1 MPGEDLDQLEALF
14 HALRDL
20 PEPERAAEAAR
31 LAPES
36 ASTVDRAL
44 ALVAAYHRTQERA
57 RRAARAP
64 GTLRFGPYRE
74 VRLIG
79 RGGMGAVY
87 LAERVD
93 GQFDQQ
99 VAVKVMAAGSL
110 AEPFR
115 ERFLAERQILAGLQH
130 PNITRLLDGG
140 VTDDGTPYLAM
151 EYVAG
156 QPIDAYCDER
166 RLPVR
171 DRIRLFLGVCAAVE
185 HAHRH
190 LVIHRDLKPSNI
202 LVTAEGEPKLLD
214 FGTARILS
222 EADGGRATIPLL
234 TPRYAS
240 PEQLRGSAMSVAT
253 DVYSLGV
260 VLYELL
266 AGCWPFGSAP
276 TVEAALER
284 TTREVP
290 PLPPGAVVTADAA
303 NNRSTPLGDLAR
315 SLAGDLSGILAK
327 CLETDPAQRYLSVRE
342 LSEDLAAYLAG
353 RPVKARPATLF
364 YRARKFV
371 RRNWLA
377 VAAAAAAAGTLAALA
392 VVAIVQANRARTEAE
407 RARQFAGYTRSIL
420 LSGTPYSG
428 VNSLAAH
435 SETTTIREAVAQAC
449 IALDGNPP
457 ADPLVEGDLRMWL
470 SGALF
475 LTLDFAGAARE
486 LRKIKPAIVDQLSP
500 EQRFTY
506 WAHRCVLGPA
516 ASPEPPPGTPPAS
529 RAEAARVVCGKP
541 LEIAERYP
549 ETDAL
554 TRAMGH
560 AVLAR
565 YYAEQ
570 TTDMASAER
579 HARLG
584 VSLSQARW
592 GANPW
597 RYSNADLLLGMALQR
612 QGRFA
617 EGRDVLLPLAAAQA
631 SVTPEPWEL
640 TETRMILRY
649 CYQGLEDLPRA
660 LDLSTRTLASA
671 RRRLGEEQ
679 TLCTEYTNIY
689 LVDMADAGRARE
701 VVDLAR
707 RANQYCATRGGG
719 GDHDQFLGM
728 VLTRAGL
735 AQEGEPFLR
744 RAVENYRQYAK
755 IGQGHLAWSLREHG
769 RALIELGRPA
779 QAIPLLR
786 DSEEDYRLRY
796 GPGKLGERRARE
808 LRERAEALA
817 AARRP

>member
-20 PEPERAAEAAR
+20 PEPERAAAGER
-31 LAPES
+31 LAPGAAE
-36 ASTVDRAL
+36 TVDRAL

-57 RRAARAP
+57 RRAARPA
-64 GTLRFGPYRE
+64 GALRFGPYRE

-93 GQFDQQ
+93 GQFEQQ

-110 AEPFR
+110 TEPFR
-115 ERFLAERQILAGLQH
+115 QRFLAERQILAGLQH

-140 VTDDGTPYLAM
+140 VTEDGTPFLAM

-156 QPIDAYCDER
+156 EPIDDYCDQR
-166 RLPVR
+166 RLPLAE
-171 DRIRLFLGVCAAVE
+171 RIRLFLGVCAAVE

-190 LVIHRDLKPSNI
+190 LIVHRDLKPSNI
-202 LVTAEGEPKLLD
+202 LVTSGGEPKLLD

-222 EADGGRATIPLL
+222 EADRGRTTIPLL

-240 PEQLRGSAMSVAT
+240 PEQLRGAAVSVAT

-266 AGCWPFGSAP
+266 TGCWPFGAEP

-290 PLPPGAVVTADAA
+290 PAAPGSVVTAATADR
-303 NNRSTPLGDLAR
+303 RSTPVAALVR
-315 SLAGDLSGILAK
+315 SLEGDLSGILAK
-327 CLETDPAQRYLSVRE
+327 CLEADPALRYLTVRE
-342 LSEDLAAYLAG
+342 LSEDLEAYLAG
-353 RPVKARPATLF
+353 RPVKARPATLL
-364 YRARKFV
+364 YRARKFA
-371 RRNWLA
+371 RRHWLGVA
-377 VAAAAAAAGTLAALA
+377 ATAAAAVTLVTLAA
-392 VVAIVQANRARTEAE
+392 VAIVQANRARTEAE

-428 VNSLAAH
+428 TNSLAAH
-435 SETTTIREAVAQAC
+435 SEATTVREAVAQAGV
-449 IALDGNPP
+449 ALDANPP
-457 ADPLVEGDLRMWL
+457 ADPLVEADLRIWL

-475 LTLDFAGAARE
+475 LTFDFAGASRE
-486 LRKIKPAIVDQLSP
+486 IGKIKPELVERLAP
-500 EQRFTY
+500 EQQFTY
-506 WAHRCVLGPA
+506 YANRCVL
-516 ASPEPPPGTPPAS
+516 
-529 RAEAARVVCGKP
+529 AEAGKTEAALALCRKP
-541 LEIAERYP
+541 LEIAERSA
-549 ETDAL
+549 ESDSMSRSL
-554 TRAMGH
+554 GH

-565 YYAEQ
+565 YYAER
-570 TTDMASAER
+570 TSDLSSAER

-584 VSLSQARW
+584 TELAVARW
-592 GANPW
+592 GDSGW
-597 RYSNADLLLGMALQR
+597 RHSNAQLLLGMALHR

-631 SVTPEPWEL
+631 RVTPEPWEL
-640 TETRMILRY
+640 TETRWLLRY
-649 CYQGLEDLPRA
+649 CYQGLEELPRA
-660 LDLSTRTLASA
+660 LELSTLVLAAS
-671 RRRLGEEQ
+671 RRRLGEDR
-679 TLCTEYTNIY
+679 TLCTEYVNSY
-689 LVDMADAGRARE
+689 FVDMADAGRARE

-719 GDHDQFLGM
+719 GDSDQFLGM
-728 VLTRAGL
+728 VLTRAGFPK
-735 AQEGEPFLR
+735 EGEPYLR
-744 RAVENYRQYAK
+744 RSVANYRRYTK
-755 IGQGHLAWSLREHG
+755 IGQGHLAWSLRELG

-779 QAIPLLR
+779 EAIPLLR

-817 AARRP
+817 VTNSRRP